1 MAHKHNLSY
10 AMIFEKKELDHR
22 GRQFLLNLQ
31 FCTDNII
38 ASTIFYPLKIQNVTL
53 SIVSL
58 ISTRKNLAIEP
69 TLY

>member
-10 AMIFEKKELDHR
+10 AMIFEKKELDDR

-31 FCTDNII
+31 FCIDNIT
-38 ASTIFYPLKIQNVTL
+38 ASTIFYPLKIQNVNL

-58 ISTRKNLAIEP
+58 
-69 TLY
+69 